1 MVASWQGGKVLSG
14 SARRSRADR
23 PEATIHERFTMSRSA
38 IFSALEP
45 AVRGRNV
52 LTTTDIGRFRRRL
65 PRRPRR
71 PVITTD

>member
-1 MVASWQGGKVLSG
+1 
-14 SARRSRADR
+14 
-23 PEATIHERFTMSRSA
+23 MSRSA